1 MRLAGPIHAV
11 SSGHRARNESG
22 QGITSAPFL
31 WSRYVIESRTFSSGD
46 CFSRRLQDARANPL
60 YGGSQMA
67 NTTFNG
73 PVRSENGFEQI
84 SVAAGTGTVTTN
96 LDIDSSGNITTT
108 GYVSGYDNVVSIT
121 DDTYSVASTQSGAV
135 FTLNRAAGIVVTLP
149 TAAAGLQYTFI
160 VGTTFTGAGKINTQN
175 TSDLYSGFAMLF
187 DPATA
192 TDMNTFIPDASDDDT
207 IDLGSA
213 EQGWLVGGVIR
224 LKATTAAVWHCEAF
238 LHGDGTLATPF
249 E

>member
-1 MRLAGPIHAV
+1 
-11 SSGHRARNESG
+11 
-22 QGITSAPFL
+22 
-31 WSRYVIESRTFSSGD
+31 
-46 CFSRRLQDARANPL
+46 
-60 YGGSQMA
+60 MA

-84 SVAAGTGTVTTN
+84 SVTSGTGAVTTN
-96 LDIDSSGNITTT
+96 FDVDTSGNVVTT
-108 GYVSGYDNVVSIT
+108 GYVSSYDNIVSIT
-121 DDTYSVASTQSGAV
+121 DATYTVVSTQSGAV

-149 TAAAGLQYTFI
+149 TAVAGLQYTFI
-160 VGTTFTGAGKINTQN
+160 VGTTFTGAGQINTQN
-175 TSDLYSGFAMLF
+175 TSDLYSGFAHLF

-207 IDLGSA
+207 IDLGA
-213 EQGWLVGGVIR
+213 ATQGWLVGGIIR
-224 LKATTAAVWHCEAF
+224 LKATTVAVWHCEAF

>member
-1 MRLAGPIHAV
+1 
-11 SSGHRARNESG
+11 
-22 QGITSAPFL
+22 
-31 WSRYVIESRTFSSGD
+31 
-46 CFSRRLQDARANPL
+46 
-60 YGGSQMA
+60 MA

-84 SVAAGTGTVTTN
+84 SIASGTGAVTTN

-108 GYVSGYDNVVSIT
+108 GYVSAYDNVVSIE
-121 DDTYSVASTQSGAV
+121 DATYSVESTQSGAV

-160 VGTTFTGAGKINTQN
+160 VGTTFSGAGQINTDN
-175 TSDLYSGFAMLF
+175 ASDLYSGFAQLF

-192 TDMNTFIPDASDDDT
+192 GDTNTFIPDASNDDT
-207 IDLGSA
+207 IDLGEA
-213 EQGWLVGGVIR
+213 AQGWLVGGIIR

>member
-1 MRLAGPIHAV
+1 
-11 SSGHRARNESG
+11 
-22 QGITSAPFL
+22 
-31 WSRYVIESRTFSSGD
+31 
-46 CFSRRLQDARANPL
+46 
-60 YGGSQMA
+60 MA

-84 SVAAGTGTVTTN
+84 SVTSGTGAITTN
-96 LDIDSSGNITTT
+96 LDIDTSGNLVTT
-108 GYVSGYDNVVSIT
+108 GYVSSYDNIVSIE
-121 DDTYSVASTQSGAV
+121 DATYTVATTQSGAV

-160 VGTTFTGAGKINTQN
+160 VGTTFTGAGHIKTQ
-175 TSDLYSGFAMLF
+175 TASDLYSGFAQLF

-192 TDMNTFIPDASDDDT
+192 GDTNTFIPDASDDDT
-207 IDLGSA
+207 IDLGTA
-213 EQGWLVGGVIR
+213 AQGWLVGGIIR

>member
-1 MRLAGPIHAV
+1 
-11 SSGHRARNESG
+11 
-22 QGITSAPFL
+22 
-31 WSRYVIESRTFSSGD
+31 
-46 CFSRRLQDARANPL
+46 
-60 YGGSQMA
+60 MA

-84 SVAAGTGTVTTN
+84 SVNSTTGTITTN
-96 LDIDSSGNITTT
+96 LDVDSSGNITTT
-108 GYVSGYDNVVSIT
+108 GYVSAYDNVVSIT
-121 DDTYSVASTQSGAV
+121 DATYSVESTQSGAV

-149 TAAAGLQYTFI
+149 TAAAGLHYTFI
-160 VGTTFTGAGKINTQN
+160 VGTTFTGAGQINTDN
-175 TSDLYSGFAMLF
+175 ASDLFSGFAQLF

-192 TDMNTFIPDASDDDT
+192 GDTNTFIPDASDDDT

-213 EQGWLVGGVIR
+213 AQGWAVGGIIR

>member
-1 MRLAGPIHAV
+1 
-11 SSGHRARNESG
+11 
-22 QGITSAPFL
+22 
-31 WSRYVIESRTFSSGD
+31 
-46 CFSRRLQDARANPL
+46 
-60 YGGSQMA
+60 MA

-84 SVAAGTGTVTTN
+84 SVASGTGTVTTN

-108 GYVSGYDNVVSIT
+108 GYVSAYDNVVSIE
-121 DDTYSVASTQSGAV
+121 DATYSVESTQSGAV

-160 VGTTFTGAGKINTQN
+160 VGTTFSGAGQINTDN
-175 TSDLYSGFAMLF
+175 ASDLYSGFAQLF

-192 TDMNTFIPDASDDDT
+192 GDTNTFIPDASNDDT
-207 IDLGSA
+207 IDLGAA
-213 EQGWLVGGVIR
+213 EQGWLVGGIIR

>member
-1 MRLAGPIHAV
+1 
-11 SSGHRARNESG
+11 
-22 QGITSAPFL
+22 
-31 WSRYVIESRTFSSGD
+31 
-46 CFSRRLQDARANPL
+46 
-60 YGGSQMA
+60 MA

-84 SVAAGTGTVTTN
+84 SVASGTGAVTTN
-96 LDIDSSGNITTT
+96 LDIDTSGNITTT
-108 GYVSGYDNVVSIT
+108 GYVSAYDNVTDIT
-121 DDTYSVASTQSGAV
+121 AATYSVESTQSGAV

-149 TAAAGLQYTFI
+149 TAAAGLHYTFI
-160 VGTTFTGAGKINTQN
+160 VGTTFTGAGQINTDN
-175 TSDLYSGFAMLF
+175 ASDLYSGFAQLF

-192 TDMNTFIPDASDDDT
+192 GDTNTFIPDASDDDT

-213 EQGWLVGGVIR
+213 AQGWAVGGIIR

>member
-1 MRLAGPIHAV
+1 
-11 SSGHRARNESG
+11 
-22 QGITSAPFL
+22 
-31 WSRYVIESRTFSSGD
+31 
-46 CFSRRLQDARANPL
+46 
-60 YGGSQMA
+60 MA

-84 SVAAGTGTVTTN
+84 SKAANTGVITTN

-108 GYVSGYDNVVSIT
+108 GYVSAYDNVVSIT
-121 DDTYSVASTQSGAV
+121 DATYSVESTQSGAV

-149 TAAAGLQYTFI
+149 TAAAGLHYTFI
-160 VGTTFTGAGKINTQN
+160 VGTTFTGAGQINTDN
-175 TSDLYSGFAMLF
+175 TSDLYSGFAHLF

-192 TDMNTFIPDASDDDT
+192 TDMNVFIPDASDDDT

-213 EQGWLVGGVIR
+213 GQGWLVGGIIR

>member
-1 MRLAGPIHAV
+1 
-11 SSGHRARNESG
+11 
-22 QGITSAPFL
+22 
-31 WSRYVIESRTFSSGD
+31 
-46 CFSRRLQDARANPL
+46 
-60 YGGSQMA
+60 MA

-84 SVAAGTGTVTTN
+84 SVNSTTGTITTN
-96 LDIDSSGNITTT
+96 LDVDSSGNITTT
-108 GYVSGYDNVVSIT
+108 GYVSAYDNVVSIT
-121 DDTYSVASTQSGAV
+121 AATYSVESTQSGAV

-149 TAAAGLQYTFI
+149 TAAAGLHYTFI
-160 VGTTFTGAGKINTQN
+160 VGTTFTGAGQINTDN
-175 TSDLYSGFAMLF
+175 ASDLFSGFAQLF

-192 TDMNTFIPDASDDDT
+192 GDTNTFIPDASDDDT

-213 EQGWLVGGVIR
+213 AQGWAVGGIIR

>member
-1 MRLAGPIHAV
+1 M
-11 SSGHRARNESG
+11 S
-22 QGITSAPFL
+22 
-31 WSRYVIESRTFSSGD
+31 
-46 CFSRRLQDARANPL
+46 
-60 YGGSQMA
+60 

-84 SVAAGTGTVTTN
+84 SIASGTGTVTTN
-96 LDIDSSGNITTT
+96 LDVDTSGNVTTT
-108 GYVSGYDNVVSIT
+108 GYVSSYDNIVDIT
-121 DDTYSVASTQSGAV
+121 DATYTVASTQSGAV

-160 VGTTFTGAGKINTQN
+160 VGTTFSGAGQINTQN
-175 TSDLYSGFAMLF
+175 TSDLYSGFAHIF

-192 TDMNTFIPDASDDDT
+192 TDMNTFIPDASNDDT
-207 IDLGSA
+207 IDLGTA
-213 EQGWLVGGVIR
+213 AQGWLVGGIIR

>member
-1 MRLAGPIHAV
+1 
-11 SSGHRARNESG
+11 
-22 QGITSAPFL
+22 
-31 WSRYVIESRTFSSGD
+31 
-46 CFSRRLQDARANPL
+46 
-60 YGGSQMA
+60 MA

-84 SVAAGTGTVTTN
+84 SVNSTTGTITTN
-96 LDIDSSGNITTT
+96 LDVDSSGNITTT
-108 GYVSGYDNVVSIT
+108 GYVSAYDNVTDIT
-121 DDTYSVASTQSGAV
+121 AATYSVESTQSGAV

-149 TAAAGLQYTFI
+149 TAAAGLHYTFI
-160 VGTTFTGAGKINTQN
+160 VGTTFTGAGQINTDN
-175 TSDLYSGFAMLF
+175 ASDLFSGFAQLF

-192 TDMNTFIPDASDDDT
+192 GDTNTFIPDASDDDT

-213 EQGWLVGGVIR
+213 AQGWAVGGIIR